1 MQTVHLVTLTL
12 KLKLVPQRLRV
23 RARARASAALLIR
36 LATGATTG
44 ATIGARSGTHRCCW
58 HSLLRLGLGL
68 RLGTDDGLEHQ
79 L

>member
-12 KLKLVPQRLRV
+12 KLKLVP
-23 RARARASAALLIR
+23 ASAALLIR
-36 LATGATTG
+36 LAAGATAG

-68 RLGTDDGLEHQ
+68 RLGTVDGLEHQ